1 MLEQCV
7 WMVWGQPKVP
17 DCGFPA
23 TRTHVENTKSL
34 LAHQQW
40 KLFIKIC
47 LTPWRLPVLWGNQN
61 CGAKRL
67 SATCWNG
74 LMYLNCDEWSPG
86 GKSAHWCT
94 GKENLLVYKL
104 SLQTAGGFI
113 PGLKKWLTSCF
124 SVQHTTVGWVEK
136 LRLLSAGTAARS
148 LFLAL
153 GVPCSVVWRVIL
165 VTRVDPCLY
174 HV

>member
-7 WMVWGQPKVP
+7 WMVWEQPKVS

-23 TRTHVENTKSL
+23 SRTHVENTESL

-40 KLFIKIC
+40 ILFIKIC
-47 LTPWRLPVLWGNQN
+47 LTPWRLSVLWGNQN
-61 CGAKRL
+61 CDAKRL

-86 GKSAHWCT
+86 GESARWCI

-104 SLQTAGGFI
+104 SLLTAWVYSWIKKMAHFLLQWTACHSGMGGKAETFVSWN
-113 PGLKKWLTSCF
+113 PCDLY
-124 SVQHTTVGWVEK
+124 
-136 LRLLSAGTAARS
+136 S
-148 LFLAL
+148 LHWEFLA
-153 GVPCSVVWRVIL
+153 VWYGKWFL
-165 VTRVDPCLY
+165 SPG
-174 HV
+174 